1 MTELGRQTARR
12 VPRVRHKVAGL
23 FAGIGGLELGLHQ
36 AGHRCNLLCEIEP
49 AAAHVLRVQFPK
61 VPIVDD
67 VRRVRELPI
76 GTSLVTAGFPCQ
88 DLSSVGLKSGI
99 EGAQSSLVDE
109 VFRILE
115 ANDVD
120 NVLFENVRFMLHLHG
135 GKAMSRIAAR
145 FEELGYNWAYRVVN
159 TLAFGLPQRRHRV
172 FFLAMRRGDPRNVL
186 LADDFDIPD
195 RELSLQDPIG
205 FYWTE
210 GTYATGLAPDA
221 IPPLKNGSTI
231 GIPSP
236 PSILLPS
243 GEVGTPSISD
253 AERLQGFPESW
264 TKAAEEVARPSH
276 RWKLIGNAVSV
287 PVAKWVGERLAVPGD
302 FCASGARPFGTKWPN
317 AAWSIGGR
325 RYVADVGDA
334 PMIFS
339 PAPSLAS
346 FLQEPLKPLSERA
359 LNGFLKRARSG
370 RMRFPEGFLDA
381 LERYKDGV
389 VA

>member
-1 MTELGRQTARR
+1 MIEPSQRPPLRTTRT
-12 VPRVRHKVAGL
+12 RHRVAGL
-23 FAGIGGLELGLHQ
+23 FAGIGGLELGLHRS
-36 AGHRCNLLCEIEP
+36 GHRCNLLCEIEP
-49 AAAHVLRVQFPK
+49 AAANVLRAQFRK
-61 VPIVDD
+61 VSIVDD
-67 VRRVRELPI
+67 VQQIEKLPVD
-76 GTSLVTAGFPCQ
+76 TSLVVAGFPCQ

-99 EGAQSSLVDE
+99 EGTQSSLVDE

-115 ANDVD
+115 ANNID

-186 LADDFDIPD
+186 LADDFVIPE
-195 RELSLQDPIG
+195 REISMQAPIG

-210 GTYATGLAPDA
+210 GKYATGLTADA

-236 PSILLPS
+236 PSILLPT

-253 AERLQGFPESW
+253 AERLQGFPQGW
-264 TKAAEEVARPSH
+264 TKPAEEVARASH

-287 PVAKWVGERLAVPGD
+287 PVAEWLGDRLAVPGVFSD
-302 FCASGARPFGTKWPN
+302 SETRPMGAKWPS
-317 AAWSIGGR
+317 AGWGTGGR
-325 RYVADVGDA
+325 RYIADVGDA
-334 PMIFS
+334 PMLLT
-339 PAPSLAS
+339 PVPSLAS
-346 FLQEPLKPLSERA
+346 FLQDPLKPLSERA

-381 LERYKDGV
+381 LDRYKDGV